1 MTGLDWLDKVHS
13 FLECAVNV
21 SDGAHPRILILWGAF
36 ALCGLIC
43 TKSFLIFDFPGNGSW
58 QRKWKNPPPLPCL
71 WHHSISSKC
80 HFS

>member
-1 MTGLDWLDKVHS
+1 MHSLFPTRQRLKSPESTSDHITSHMTGLDWLDKVHS

-43 TKSFLIFDFPGNGSW
+43 TKSFLIFDFPGNGS
-58 QRKWKNPPPLPCL
+58 
-71 WHHSISSKC
+71 
-80 HFS
+80 

>member
-43 TKSFLIFDFPGNGSW
+43 TKSFLIFDFPGNGS
-58 QRKWKNPPPLPCL
+58 
-71 WHHSISSKC
+71 
-80 HFS
+80 